1 MSFGKQTQTH
11 ESTEASQI
19 NIWGLSR
26 RSRSLLC
33 DIGGN
38 ENENVYNQRS
48 LNEWNCFLIWKLR
61 LFFGK
66 SDVESHTIQSDRRN
80 YVAYNHN
87 PKRWEC
93 EVSPNAWLNFFLL
106 FYSCSFWFLARVNI
120 EIGNWDWKFDWVS
133 IRRVYHRLVH
143 VIKLNSERKLH
154 IKCDLRD
161 EKMSRS
167 RINSLWSS

>member
-11 ESTEASQI
+11 ESSEASQI

-93 EVSPNAWLNFFLL
+93 EVSPNAWLNFFVILFLL
-106 FYSCSFWFLARVNI
+106 ILISCSSQYCNWKLGL
-120 EIGNWDWKFDWVS
+120 EIWLSLDS
-133 IRRVYHRLVH
+133 ACI
-143 VIKLNSERKLH
+143 SS
-154 IKCDLRD
+154 
-161 EKMSRS
+161 SRS
-167 RINSLWSS
+167 RDKARLRAEVTY

>member
-11 ESTEASQI
+11 ESSEASQI

-80 YVAYNHN
+80 YAAYNHN

-93 EVSPNAWLNFFLL
+93 EVSPILAHSDFLL
-106 FYSCSFWFLARVNI
+106 ESILKL
-120 EIGNWDWKFDWVS
+120 EIGIGNLIES
-133 IRRVYHRLVH
+133 RLGVYHRLVH
-143 VIKLNSERKLH
+143 VIKLDSERKLH

-167 RINSLWSS
+167 RINSKSS

>member
-11 ESTEASQI
+11 ESSEASQI

-61 LFFGK
+61 LFSGRAMWNHTQYNRIEETMLLIIIIP
-66 SDVESHTIQSDRRN
+66 SDGSVRFRRM
-80 YVAYNHN
+80 
-87 PKRWEC
+87 RDWI
-93 EVSPNAWLNFFLL
+93 FLL

-133 IRRVYHRLVH
+133 TRR
-143 VIKLNSERKLH
+143 ISS
-154 IKCDLRD
+154 
-161 EKMSRS
+161 SRS
-167 RINSLWSS
+167 RDKARLRAEVTY